1 MTINGMTSAANALR
15 YWERRQEVTANNLA
29 NVSTDGFKAERVF
42 ASLLNGSEPVIGTTT
57 DHRTGTLRQ
66 TGEPMDVALSGNDFL
81 VVQTPAGE
89 RFSRGGT
96 LQIDAEGFLA
106 DHGGNRVLGTKGTI
120 RVDAGKLQIDRHGI
134 VSLDDRPVQQLRVER
149 VAAGVDLAHEGGTLF
164 VPDASRRAVPPDQR
178 DVRQGTLEES
188 NVDSL
193 GGLVDMI
200 GVQRA
205 YAAVQKSISVLDHV
219 RETATTQ
226 LGKPV

>member
-1 MTINGMTSAANALR
+1 
-15 YWERRQEVTANNLA
+15 VTANNLA

-57 DHRTGTLRQ
+57 DHRTGTLRP
-66 TGEPMDVALSGNDFL
+66 TGEPMDVALGGGGFL
-81 VVQTPAGE
+81 VVETPAGE
-89 RFSRGGT
+89 RFSRGGS
-96 LQIDAEGFLA
+96 LQINAEGFLA
-106 DHGGNRVLGTKGTI
+106 DHGGNRVLGAKGPIHVGT
-120 RVDAGKLQIDRHGI
+120 GTLEIDRHGI
-134 VSLDDRPVQQLRVER
+134 VSLDGRPVEHLRVES
-149 VAAGVDLAHEGGTLF
+149 VADGVKLAHEGGTLF
-164 VPDASRRAVPPDQR
+164 VPDPSRRAVPPDQR

-205 YAAVQKSISVLDHV
+205 YAAVQKSISLIDHA